1 MVMRGW
7 LRRRALGALVAS
19 AAMLTGAA
27 AVPAHASAAV
37 PADAADDGDLIVE
50 ASPHPTEFFDM
61 SPGERRYWS
70 VQAQLLDAD
79 RGSLALLVFGAG
91 PLIEHPRHGLLI
103 AVDGC
108 DGTLTGD
115 DPRVRP
121 ECSGEGFTPI
131 IAEQSLAA
139 ISTDPSASAG
149 ENVWPLPDIVRDQAR
164 SFVVTLS
171 LPAAGA
177 DDKTL
182 MGLRGQIGVGLY
194 AAGDAARPGPGPD
207 DPLPPTGAAVPL
219 ALLLLGGGAAA
230 LGLALAR
237 MRRPRR
243 QR

>member
-1 MVMRGW
+1 M
-7 LRRRALGALVAS
+7 S
-19 AAMLTGAA
+19 AALLLG
-27 AVPAHASAAV
+27 SAATSANAFASV
-37 PADAADDGDLIVE
+37 RADAADDGDLIVE
-50 ASPHPTEFFDM
+50 ATPHPTEFFDM
-61 SPGERRYWS
+61 SPGESRYWS
-70 VQAQLLDAD
+70 VEASLLDAD
-79 RGSLALLVFGAG
+79 RGSLALRVFGAG

-103 AVDGC
+103 TVDGC
-108 DGTLTGD
+108 DGTLDADAPRARPACTGSEF
-115 DPRVRP
+115 V
-121 ECSGEGFTPI
+121 PI
-131 IAEQSLAA
+131 IAEQPLAA
-139 ISTDPSASAG
+139 ISSDPASNEG
-149 ENVWPLPDIVRDQAR
+149 DDVWALPDIVRGQER

-194 AAGDAARPGPGPD
+194 AAGDAAQPGPD

-230 LGLALAR
+230 LGLVLAR